1 MCAAPENKT
10 WFAGSSL
17 AVGTYSIAPS
27 PAASTATATPPPN
40 RNAASTATAAA
51 ASSPTASAASAAPA
65 ASPVSRKLYGGFG
78 CSDIFLVKDIE
89 RRQADI
95 GNFLFAES
103 SFVARCDVLRRHVRC
118 GRLGCGS
125 AARQR
130 QRQPGGSQQGY
141 GTCSTL
147 RLGSL
152 LRVGHC
158 RILVESS
165 HTFGQIVWCYRTL
178 VPKARTSIKLPLL
191 SLHGFRN
198 QSGIV
203 C

>member
-1 MCAAPENKT
+1 MPRNALPALACHRVGTRTSTLIATSADRRWEACILQVARRTSFSSRAPRQRLTTNVTRELSRACMCAAPENKT

-78 CSDIFLVKDIE
+78 CSNIFLVKYIE

-95 GNFLFAES
+95 GNFLFTES
-103 SFVARCDVLRRHVRC
+103 YF
-118 GRLGCGS
+118 
-125 AARQR
+125 
-130 QRQPGGSQQGY
+130 
-141 GTCSTL
+141 
-147 RLGSL
+147 
-152 LRVGHC
+152 
-158 RILVESS
+158 
-165 HTFGQIVWCYRTL
+165 
-178 VPKARTSIKLPLL
+178 
-191 SLHGFRN
+191 
-198 QSGIV
+198 
-203 C
+203 